1 MPYTGTPPGGADHG
15 PSIKNPATY
24 EALVREG
31 KSRASAAA
39 ISNAAVHKG
48 FKKGRHRSGR
58 RHGRARGH
66 R

>member
-15 PSIKNPATY
+15 PSIRNSAVY

-31 KSRASAAA
+31 KSKSSAAA
-39 ISNAAVHKG
+39 ISNSMISKG
-48 FKKGRHRSGR
+48 YKKGRHRAR